1 MGRSQDPQPDLAS
14 DRLFIVVPEVLID
27 EESTE
32 GGHRAGGL
40 VGLIVRAGE
49 DKPGEEPGLALPDNA
64 QILEDLNRW
73 LSDSRALTA
82 EIGTETKK
90 VAAGGVTPHVQTIHY
105 WAKTL
110 RDRLAHRG
118 DVRRDDF
125 VVSREK
131 AVGHTRDIDTTEDF
145 PKTESSTALDALIE
159 STQAQLTLLRAMRS
173 ANATAHREQV
183 TLQTARGP
191 LVYTLPFSRAD
202 AYDSATVGRILSPT
216 GKTHRSIAQHRRR
229 ANELLGI
236 KVGNQ
241 YLHPKF
247 QIDPVRHEIRPIVAY
262 ANRALECDA
271 DPWGTL
277 DWWYSGDEA
286 LSGRRPIDMLD
297 TGELSEKLVDFAIA
311 HSSQG
316 MD

>member
-1 MGRSQDPQPDLAS
+1 MGRSQDARPELAS
-14 DRLFIVVPEVLID
+14 DRLFIVVPKILID
-27 EESTE
+27 EEITD

-40 VGLIVRAGE
+40 VGLILRAGE
-49 DKPGEEPGLALPDNA
+49 DKPGEEPGLASPA
-64 QILEDLNRW
+64 YTQILEDLNRW

-82 EIGTETKK
+82 EIGAETKE
-90 VAAGGVTPHVQTIHY
+90 VAASGVAPHVQTINY
-105 WAKTL
+105 WVKTL

-125 VVSREK
+125 GEYLETV
-131 AVGHTRDIDTTEDF
+131 VGHARDIDTTDDF
-145 PKTESSTALDALIE
+145 PKPESLTALDALIE
-159 STQAQLTLLRAMRS
+159 STQAQLRVMRS
-173 ANATAHREQV
+173 ANAAAHREQV
-183 TLQTARGP
+183 TLQTASGP

-202 AYDSATVGRILSPT
+202 TYDSATVGRILSPT

-229 ANELLGI
+229 AHELLGI

-286 LSGRRPIDMLD
+286 LAGRRPVDMLD

-311 HSSQG
+311 RSSQG